1 MQPFLCA
8 GVSRSSGTMVE
19 RCSNMKKLDQLV
31 KEATP
36 LRSYASELEGAI
48 TQVALVCDNDDG
60 KAIFPDKKG
69 VIETMANA
77 VEKMRQVSAEL
88 DSFNGVTLSDWD
100 AVTLSGIREFQ
111 GDCKQSVDRL
121 GVVLEDM
128 VNMLDLDGSGIDVF
142 LIQYVV
148 SARQCLRAIL
158 QLLEDPGPKGIS
170 SDEQK

>member
-1 MQPFLCA
+1 
-8 GVSRSSGTMVE
+8 
-19 RCSNMKKLDQLV
+19 MKKLEQLV
-31 KEATP
+31 KEANP
-36 LRSYASELEGAI
+36 LRSYASDLETAI
-48 TQVALVCDNDDG
+48 TKVALVWDNDDD
-60 KAIFPDKKG
+60 KKNIFPAKKN

-77 VEKMRQVSAEL
+77 VEKMREVSLEL

-111 GDCKQSVDRL
+111 PDCKQSVDRL

-158 QLLEDPGPKGIS
+158 QLLDDPGPEEIS
-170 SDEQK
+170 SDGQK

>member
-1 MQPFLCA
+1 
-8 GVSRSSGTMVE
+8 
-19 RCSNMKKLDQLV
+19 MKELEQLK

-48 TQVALVCDNDDG
+48 AKVALVCDQDDNNNT
-60 KAIFPDKKG
+60 IFPGKTN

-77 VEKMRQVSAEL
+77 VEKMREVSAEL
-88 DSFNGVTLSDWD
+88 DSVSELTLSDWD
-100 AVTLSGIREFQ
+100 AITMSGIRDFQ
-111 GDCKQSVDRL
+111 PDCKQSVDRL

-158 QLLEDPGPKGIS
+158 QLLDDPGPKGIS
-170 SDEQK
+170 SDQPK

>member
-1 MQPFLCA
+1 
-8 GVSRSSGTMVE
+8 
-19 RCSNMKKLDQLV
+19 MKKLEQLV
-31 KEATP
+31 KEANP
-36 LRSYASELEGAI
+36 LRSYASDLETAI
-48 TQVALVCDNDDG
+48 TKVALVCDNDDDE
-60 KAIFPDKKG
+60 KNIFPAKKD

-77 VEKMRQVSAEL
+77 VEKMREVSLEL

-111 GDCKQSVDRL
+111 PDCKQSVDRL

-158 QLLEDPGPKGIS
+158 QLLDDPGPEEIS
-170 SDEQK
+170 SDGQK